1 MGVRKAAGHYVTGL
15 SRRERILDAA
25 DTLFRECGTGAP
37 SVHDVARA
45 AGISR
50 PGLLRYFASK
60 EELLD
65 GLLDRY
71 EARAAAAAEDA
82 RPRDAPSPGGIVAGP
97 TGDRAVTTTA
107 GPAAD
112 PVGDRVATTT
122 AWPAADAPLLSDA
135 PSALVAQALRQAAVP
150 GYVECLTS
158 LAGEAVRAD
167 HPAHARMARRYRDL
181 RADILRQLGPG
192 LGPGCAAGVDSAS
205 VPGLGPGSAPNNDT
219 DSAPRFGPDPDV
231 AATCLLAGWEGLQLL
246 SLYSPSDIDVAAC
259 LERRLRFLATPPSP
273 PRPARRT
280 SPTPE
285 EAARR
290 ARVFRDL
297 RAEDVRDLQERRG
310 YATGHE
316 RRRQVIDT
324 ATTLFGTRG
333 FHGISLRDIAKAV
346 GISHSTLLH
355 HFANKDE
362 LLRAVLTHHDYLM
375 ITVGSVP
382 DNADEHARLSAVVE
396 TARRAADDTPG
407 LMELFSTVSAEAVAP
422 GHPAHAYFEKHFAM
436 SRRFLARS
444 FEHLAADG
452 ELSAERDPAEEGL
465 WLLAVCEGLQRLRLY
480 DAGIDAAGL
489 LAADLART
497 LGEPLPTVG

>member
-1 MGVRKAAGHYVTGL
+1 MGVRKAAQHYATGL
-15 SRRERILDAA
+15 SRREGILDAA
-25 DTLFRECGTGAP
+25 DRLFRERGTGAP
-37 SVHDVARA
+37 SVHDIAQA

-71 EARAAAAAEDA
+71 EARAAAAAEDTWRRNA
-82 RPRDAPSPGGIVAGP
+82 QSPGGIAAGP
-97 TGDRAVTTTA
+97 TGDRAATPTA
-107 GPAAD
+107 GPAVD

-122 AWPAADAPLLSDA
+122 AGPAADAPLLPAASA
-135 PSALVAQALRQAAVP
+135 ALVAQALRQAAVP

-158 LAGEAVRAD
+158 LAGEAVGAD
-167 HPAHARMARRYRDL
+167 HPAHARIARRYRDL
-181 RADILRQLGPG
+181 RADILRQLGPV
-192 LGPGCAAGVDSAS
+192 L
-205 VPGLGPGSAPNNDT
+205 
-219 DSAPRFGPDPDV
+219 GPDP

-259 LERRLRFLATPPSP
+259 LERRLRFLAAPPSP
-273 PRPARRT
+273 PPAARRT

-290 ARVFRDL
+290 TRAFRDL
-297 RAEDVRDLQERRG
+297 RADDVRDLQERRG

-355 HFANKDE
+355 HFENKDE

-375 ITVGSVP
+375 ITVGSAP
-382 DNADEHARLSAVVE
+382 DTADEHARLGAVVE

-497 LGEPLPTVG
+497 LGEPLPTAD

>member
-1 MGVRKAAGHYVTGL
+1 
-15 SRRERILDAA
+15 
-25 DTLFRECGTGAP
+25 
-37 SVHDVARA
+37 
-45 AGISR
+45 
-50 PGLLRYFASK
+50 
-60 EELLD
+60 
-65 GLLDRY
+65 
-71 EARAAAAAEDA
+71 
-82 RPRDAPSPGGIVAGP
+82 
-97 TGDRAVTTTA
+97 
-107 GPAAD
+107 
-112 PVGDRVATTT
+112 
-122 AWPAADAPLLSDA
+122 
-135 PSALVAQALRQAAVP
+135 QAAVP

-181 RADILRQLGPG
+181 RADLLRQLGPG
-192 LGPGCAAGVDSAS
+192 LGPDPAPGPGPGLAPGLGTAPAPAAGLGPDPA
-205 VPGLGPGSAPNNDT
+205 PGLGPASPSSLRSD
-219 DSAPRFGPDPDV
+219 PDP

-246 SLYSPSDIDVAAC
+246 ALYSPSDIDVAAC
-259 LERRLRFLATPPSP
+259 LERRLRFLAAPPP
-273 PRPARRT
+273 PPPTARRT

-297 RAEDVRDLQERRG
+297 RTEDVRDLQERRG

-316 RRRQVIDT
+316 RRRQVIDA

-375 ITVGSVP
+375 ITVGSAP
-382 DNADEHARLSAVVE
+382 DTADEHARLAAVVE

-480 DAGIDAAGL
+480 DSGIDAAGF

-497 LGEPLPTVG
+497 LG

>member
-1 MGVRKAAGHYVTGL
+1 MGVRKAAQHYATGL
-15 SRRERILDAA
+15 SRREGILDAA
-25 DTLFRECGTGAP
+25 DTLFRERGTGAP
-37 SVHDVARA
+37 SVHDIAQA

-60 EELLD
+60 EQLLD

-71 EARAAAAAEDA
+71 EARAAAVAEDA
-82 RPRDAPSPGGIVAGP
+82 GGRGAPRAAGAAADPAADRVATTTAGAAAGP
-97 TGDRAVTTTA
+97 VGHRVATTTA

-112 PVGDRVATTT
+112 
-122 AWPAADAPLLSDA
+122 APLPSAA
-135 PSALVAQALRQAAVP
+135 PFALVAQALRQAAVP

-167 HPAHARMARRYRDL
+167 HPAHGRMARRYREL
-181 RADILRQLGPG
+181 RAGMLRQLGRDLGPAPVATLGPDSAPVPAPG
-192 LGPGCAAGVDSAS
+192 LGPAS
-205 VPGLGPGSAPNNDT
+205 DALDL
-219 DSAPRFGPDPDV
+219 

-259 LERRLRFLATPPSP
+259 LERRLRFLAAPPALP
-273 PRPARRT
+273 PTARRT

-297 RAEDVRDLQERRG
+297 RAEDVRDLQRRRG

-316 RRRQVIDT
+316 RRRQVIDA

-375 ITVGSVP
+375 ITVGSAP
-382 DNADEHARLSAVVE
+382 DTADEHARLAAVVQ

-497 LGEPLPTVG
+497 LGEPRPTPG